1 MTIEDNYTPRSIS
14 IDKNNNIYL
23 IDIDSHIYKCLAN
36 EMEFKQMTGLLRSI
50 TNVKF
55 DDKNNIYVLAKK
67 NYPYKYLANEM
78 NFKEICNKQTFNDEN
93 QFEVTYRFAAHDWII
108 IKISYDIFLNMEQIY
123 NDENQSN
130 FKKLF
135 YNIIIGFAKKDE
147 TGLAGGIL
155 ELDYTTAIS
164 IIIEHFE
171 EINQF
176 FKTLSQGQGIKIT
189 TNRIGSWDKNDNM
202 GVFNQ

>member
-1 MTIEDNYTPRSIS
+1 MMKIKVI
-14 IDKNNNIYL
+14 
-23 IDIDSHIYKCLAN
+23 
-36 EMEFKQMTGLLRSI
+36 F
-50 TNVKF
+50 
-55 DDKNNIYVLAKK
+55 K
-67 NYPYKYLANEM
+67 NYFTILLLVL
-78 NFKEICNKQTFNDEN
+78 INKD
-93 QFEVTYRFAAHDWII
+93 D
-108 IKISYDIFLNMEQIY
+108 
-123 NDENQSN
+123 
-130 FKKLF
+130 
-135 YNIIIGFAKKDE
+135 

-155 ELDYTTAIS
+155 ESDYTIAIS